1 MEYMKTQRIKALT
14 ALLAELDPLGL
25 IRIGAPRDEY
35 SYEANCIASVEGA
48 VTPDEL
54 RRVFV
59 NAFSQASVRGVNF
72 EELAERVNAL

>member
-1 MEYMKTQRIKALT
+1 MDLKQRVREIT
-14 ALLAELDPLGL
+14 VLLAELDPMGL

-48 VTPDEL
+48 VTPNDL

-59 NAFSQASVRGVNF
+59 NAFTQASVRGVNF

>member
-1 MEYMKTQRIKALT
+1 MDLKQRVREIT
-14 ALLAELDPLGL
+14 ALLAELDPMGL

-35 SYEANCIASVEGA
+35 SYEANCIASIEGA

-54 RRVFV
+54 RRIFV
-59 NAFSQASVRGVNF
+59 NAFTQALVHGVNF